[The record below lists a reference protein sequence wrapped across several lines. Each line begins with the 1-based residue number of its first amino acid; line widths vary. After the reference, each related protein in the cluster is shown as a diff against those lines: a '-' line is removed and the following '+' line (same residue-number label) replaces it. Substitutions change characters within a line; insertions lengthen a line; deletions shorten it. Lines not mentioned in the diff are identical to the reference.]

1 MPQIPNREKTITISI
16 LPDISKSKGDLIM
29 KFCQVI
35 EHNVRNIFV
44 KKSGR
49 K

>member
-1 MPQIPNREKTITISI
+1 MPQITNREKTITISI
-16 LPDISKSKGDLIM
+16 LPDISKSKGDQIM

-35 EHNVRNIFV
+35 EYNVRNIFV
-44 KKSGR
+44 EKSGR

>member
-16 LPDISKSKGDLIM
+16 LPDISKSKGDLM

-35 EHNVRNIFV
+35 EYNVRNIFV